1 MTALVDPSVDWL
13 LGVVIFTKMTTI
25 LVNESRV
32 SRSVGA
38 RGILQRPL
46 VAAIASMHSIVGSAQ
61 PPSCSFLR
69 TSWFT
74 VASSEEEG
82 FFVAAI
88 ATRSSDEASAK
99 ALSRHVARA
108 FARAGGS
115 ALRALVER
123 DVDAVEAK
131 MEAYTVQDEIDAL
144 ELDVAEEKR
153 ERSWREGRVSVSR
166 ETETMEVFTS
176 FAEQHLRPMLAK

>member
-46 VAAIASMHSIVGSAQ
+46 VAAIVSMHSIVGSAQ

-88 ATRSSDEASAK
+88 ATRSSDETSAK

-123 DVDAVEAK
+123 DVDATEAK
-131 MEAYTVQDEIDAL
+131 MEAYMVQDEIDAS
-144 ELDVAEEKR
+144 ELDVAEER

-166 ETETMEVFTS
+166 ETETMDVFTS

>member
-46 VAAIASMHSIVGSAQ
+46 VAAIVSMHSIVGSAQ

-88 ATRSSDEASAK
+88 ATRSSDETSAK

-123 DVDAVEAK
+123 DVDATEAK
-131 MEAYTVQDEIDAL
+131 MEAYMVQDEIDAS
-144 ELDVAEEKR
+144 ELDVAEER

>member
-69 TSWFT
+69 TSLFT

-88 ATRSSDEASAK
+88 ATRSSDEESAK

-108 FARAGGS
+108 LARAGGS

-123 DVDAVEAK
+123 DVDATEAK
-131 MEAYTVQDEIDAL
+131 MEAYMVQDEIDAS
-144 ELDVAEEKR
+144 ELDVAEER

-166 ETETMEVFTS
+166 ETETMDVFTS